1 MQLVMINDY
10 LPYIGMLVTLTAW
23 RCERF
28 NTKPLAINLA
38 MIVFNLIW
46 LSLYLADHNPNFSP
60 TSGSVAAR
68 VLIVIAEFLIV
79 AYVHSVT
86 RKIHLFKKTIA
97 AQDKQLATLKGIN
110 HGENLSPNR
119 HAN

>member
-1 MQLVMINDY
+1 MKLVMINDY
-10 LPYIGMLVTLTAW
+10 LPYIGMLVTLIAW

-46 LSLYLADHNPNFSP
+46 LSLYLADHNLEFRP

-68 VLIVIAEFLIV
+68 ILIVIVEFLIV

-86 RKIHLFKKTIA
+86 RKMKAFKKTIA
-97 AQDKQLATLKGIN
+97 AKDKQLATLKGIKK
-110 HGENLSPNR
+110 
-119 HAN
+119 